1 MAQYSRVPVFKGATR
16 LPTFLGVP
24 RTILIG
30 TFITCATLFMFIHLY
45 ALILFGLVFAV
56 EWSVTKYDDRAF
68 HVIHLAWTT
77 KFLNNVLWRQFTNI
91 WGGSSRSPVRW
102 KAKR

>member
-1 MAQYSRVPVFKGATR
+1 MALYTRVPVFKGATR

-24 RTILIG
+24 RGILIWS
-30 TFITCATLFMFIHLY
+30 FIPCATLFMFIHFY
-45 ALILFGLVFAV
+45 AVILFALVFAC
-56 EWSVTKYDDRAF
+56 EWSITKYDDRAF
-68 HVIHLAWTT
+68 HVIKLALQT
-77 KFLNNVLWRQFTNI
+77 KLYSNLLGRQFKNV